1 MNKALLIIDIQND
14 YFPGGAMALEGSL
27 EAGERAGVLLAAARR
42 HSLPVIHVQHIS
54 LRPAASFFLAGSRGV
69 EIHESVAPRVHEL
82 VIEKHYPNSFR
93 ETGLLEKLKTLGIE
107 ELVIAGMMSNMCID
121 ATVRAAA
128 DLGFSVRLAHDA
140 CAARA
145 LAFNGV
151 SVPAREVHAAFMA
164 GLQGLYAKLASVEAL
179 VEELTAEMRP

>member
-14 YFPGGAMALEGSL
+14 YFPGGAMALEGSPA
-27 EAGERAGVLLAAARR
+27 AGERAGLLLAAARR
-42 HSLPVIHVQHIS
+42 HGLPVIHVRHVS
-54 LRPAASFFLAGSRGV
+54 LRPGAPFFLPGSRGV
-69 EIHESVAPRVHEL
+69 EIHESVAPLAGEA

-93 ETGLLEKLKTLGIE
+93 ETGLQEKLQELGIE
-107 ELVIAGMMSNMCID
+107 ELVIMGMMSNMCID

-128 DLGFSVRLAHDA
+128 DLGYSVALAHDA

-151 SVPAREVHAAFMA
+151 AVSARDVHAAFMA
-164 GLQGLYAKLASVEAL
+164 GLQGLYARVCAVEAL
-179 VEELTAEMRP
+179 VDELAAGMRP